1 MSDAQAVDVVLA
13 FDLPVNLAKIG
24 TGYLQANPIAG
35 FFITLLAFFVMLA
48 VIAVP
53 ISALFD
59 IQIFPGLLPH
69 ARSLGRGLDLDLK
82 DLVNQVTGSQ
92 AVLDFL
98 DEPLNRFIDRIFG
111 HRHKREVRTVGSAIS
126 SVGRALQ
133 PVLTILDYD
142 NAFVAVQ
149 VPTTVCR
156 ERLMCYVHSQVAKL
170 PNYLVQAYSW
180 IGPQMQHEQTYN
192 NAILTGLSG
201 GDCEETT
208 KDCPYDVLQMI
219 SFIPFL
225 QSKGKGIQ
233 NNEL

>member
-1 MSDAQAVDVVLA
+1 MADAQDVNVVLA

-24 TGYLQANPIAG
+24 TGYLQQNPIAG
-35 FFITLLAFFVMLA
+35 FFITLLAFFVLMA

-69 ARSLGRGLDLDLK
+69 ARSLGGDTTWTHLLDTI
-82 DLVNQVTGSQ
+82 TGSNDMYS
-92 AVLDFL
+92 LLEEPIEDFIG
-98 DEPLNRFIDRIFG
+98 RTFG
-111 HRHKREVRTVGSAIS
+111 TREKREVSTVGNAIE

-149 VPTTVCR
+149 VPTMACR
-156 ERLMCYVHSQVAKL
+156 ERLMCYVHSQIGKL
-170 PNYLVQAYSW
+170 PSYLVQAYSW
-180 IGPQMQHEQTYN
+180 IGPQMQHQDTYN
-192 NAILTGLSG
+192 KAILTGISG
-201 GDCEETT
+201 GNCEETFRS
-208 KDCPYDVLQMI
+208 CPYDVMQMT

-225 QSKGKGIQ
+225 QSGKENGIQ
-233 NNEL
+233 SNEL